1 MPLNNND
8 NVTIIVEKNYP
19 HNLLDYASKKEKA
32 MSGKQKAIKI
42 LLPLVILAVGIIVMR
57 VLILSRSVPQKTER
71 INPGAL
77 VEVVSVARQDKQLQ
91 IYGTGTVQPEQEV
104 TITMQVDGLID
115 KVAPGFVAGGF
126 FRKGDF
132 LFAVEAIDYELVVD
146 RAKSALIKAENE
158 ITIIESKAT
167 VARQEWERLKLDDQ
181 EEPNPLI
188 VYQPQLEDAKANRA
202 AAIAS
207 LKQAEL
213 NLQRTRVVAPFN
225 CLIRSEE
232 AGLGKYV
239 RVGNNV
245 AMIASV
251 DAAEIVVPLPLDD
264 LQWINTPGQ
273 GSGKKGSQATV
284 SLKVGDKDYKW
295 QGEVVRSLGEVD
307 PRSRMARLVVRVNDP
322 YGLDDRDTEN
332 KMNLE
337 LGMFVEVLFT
347 GEVLTGVIEIPRTG
361 LRENSSVWVMD
372 NDRKL
377 RVKHVEIARLE
388 KQSALISEGLQ
399 NGDMVILTAL
409 PGGVDGMKLRPA
421 NKGESR

>member
-1 MPLNNND
+1 
-8 NVTIIVEKNYP
+8 
-19 HNLLDYASKKEKA
+19 
-32 MSGKQKAIKI
+32 MSVKQKAIKI
-42 LLPLVILAVGIIVMR
+42 LLPLAILAVGIIVMR

-77 VEVVSVARQDKQLQ
+77 VEVVSVAKQDEQLQ
-91 IYGTGTVQPEQEV
+91 IYGTGTVKPEQEV
-104 TITMQVDGLID
+104 TITIQVDGLID

-126 FRKGDF
+126 FRKGDL
-132 LFAVEAIDYELVVD
+132 LFAVEAIDYELAVD

-167 VARQEWERLKLDDQ
+167 VARQEWERLKLGDQ
-181 EEPNPLI
+181 KEPNPLI

-202 AAIAS
+202 AAVAS

-213 NLQRTRVVAPFN
+213 NLQRTKVVAPFN
-225 CLIRSEE
+225 CLVRSEE

-239 RVGNNV
+239 RSGNNI

-264 LQWINTPGQ
+264 LQWINTPSQ
-273 GSGKKGSQATV
+273 GHDQKGSQTTV

-322 YGLDDRDTEN
+322 YGLDNGDTEN
-332 KMNLE
+332 RMNLE
-337 LGMFVEVLFT
+337 LGMFVEVLFA
-347 GEVLTGVIEIPRTG
+347 GEVLTGVIEIPRTA

-372 NDRKL
+372 NDQKL

>member
-1 MPLNNND
+1 
-8 NVTIIVEKNYP
+8 
-19 HNLLDYASKKEKA
+19 
-32 MSGKQKAIKI
+32 MSAKQKAIKI
-42 LLPLVILAVGIIVMR
+42 LLPLAILAVGIIVMR

-71 INPGAL
+71 TNPGAL
-77 VEVVSVARQDKQLQ
+77 VEVVSVAKQEKQLQ

-126 FRKGDF
+126 FRKGDLF
-132 LFAVEAIDYELVVD
+132 FAVEAIDYELAVD

-158 ITIIESKAT
+158 IIIIESKAT

-181 EEPNPLI
+181 KEPNPLI
-188 VYQPQLEDAKANRA
+188 VYAPQLEDAKANRA
-202 AAIAS
+202 TAIAA

-213 NLQRTRVVAPFN
+213 DLQRTKVVAPFN
-225 CLIRSEE
+225 CLVRSEE
-232 AGLGKYV
+232 VGLGKYV
-239 RVGNNV
+239 RSGNSV

-264 LQWINTPGQ
+264 LQWINIPSQ

-284 SLKVGDKDYKW
+284 NLKVGDKDYKW

-307 PRSRMARLVVRVNDP
+307 PRSRMARLVVRVDDP
-322 YGLDDRDTEN
+322 YGLDDGNTEN
-332 KMNLE
+332 RMNLE
-337 LGMFVEVLFT
+337 LGMFVEVLFA
-347 GEVLTGVIEIPRTG
+347 GEVLTGVIEIPRTA

-372 NDRKL
+372 NDQKL

-388 KQSALISEGLQ
+388 KQSALISEGLR

-409 PGGVDGMKLRPA
+409 PGGVDGLKLRPA

>member
-1 MPLNNND
+1 
-8 NVTIIVEKNYP
+8 
-19 HNLLDYASKKEKA
+19 
-32 MSGKQKAIKI
+32 MSAKQKVIKI

-57 VLILSRSVPQKTER
+57 VLILSRSVPQKTET

-77 VEVVSVARQDKQLQ
+77 VEVVSAAKQDKQLQ

-104 TITMQVDGLID
+104 SVTMQVDGLID

-126 FRKGDF
+126 FGKGDL
-132 LFAVEAIDYELVVD
+132 LFAVESVDYELAVD
-146 RAKSALIKAENE
+146 RARTALIKAENE
-158 ITIIESKAT
+158 ITIIESKAI
-167 VARQEWERLKLDDQ
+167 VARQEWERLKLGDT

-188 VYQPQLEDAKANRA
+188 VYKPQLEDAKANRT
-202 AAIAS
+202 AAIAA

-225 CLIRSEE
+225 CLVRSEE
-232 AGLGKYV
+232 VGLGKYV
-239 RVGNNV
+239 RSGNNV

-295 QGEVVRSLGEVD
+295 QGKVVRSLGEVD
-307 PRSRMARLVVRVNDP
+307 PRSRMARLVVQVDDP
-322 YGLDDRDTEN
+322 YGLHDRNTEN
-332 KMNLE
+332 RMNLE
-337 LGMFVEVLFT
+337 LGMFVEVLFA
-347 GEVLTGVIEIPRTG
+347 GEVLTGVIEIPRTS

-372 NDRKL
+372 NDQKL
-377 RVKHVEIARLE
+377 RVKHVGIARLE
-388 KQSALISEGLQ
+388 KQSALINEGLQ
-399 NGDMVILTAL
+399 EGDMVILTAL
-409 PGGVDGMKLRPA
+409 PGGIDGMKLRPA

>member
-1 MPLNNND
+1 
-8 NVTIIVEKNYP
+8 
-19 HNLLDYASKKEKA
+19 
-32 MSGKQKAIKI
+32 MSAKQKAIKI

-57 VLILSRSVPQKTER
+57 VLILSRSTPQKTER

-77 VEVVSVARQDKQLQ
+77 VEVVSVVKQDKQLQ

-115 KVAPGFVAGGF
+115 KVAPDFVAGSF
-126 FRKGDF
+126 FRQGER
-132 LFAVEAIDYELVVD
+132 LFSVEAIDYELALD
-146 RAKSALIKAENE
+146 RAKSSLIKAENE

-167 VARQEWERLKLDDQ
+167 VARQEWQRLKLGDQ

-188 VYQPQLEDAKANRA
+188 VYEPQLQDAKANRA
-202 AAIAS
+202 AAIAA

-225 CLIRSEE
+225 CLVRSEE
-232 AGLGKYV
+232 VGLGKYV
-239 RVGNNV
+239 RSGNNV

-264 LQWINTPGQ
+264 LQWINTPSQNPGN
-273 GSGKKGSQATV
+273 KGSLTTV

-295 QGEVVRSLGEVD
+295 QGKVVRSLGEVD
-307 PRSRMARLVVRVNDP
+307 PRSRMARLVVRVDDP
-322 YGLDDRDTEN
+322 YGLHDGNTEN
-332 KMNLE
+332 RMNLE
-337 LGMFVEVLFT
+337 LGMFVEVLFA
-347 GEVLTGVIEIPRTG
+347 GEVLKGVIEIPRTA

-372 NDRKL
+372 SDQKL
-377 RVKHVEIARLE
+377 RVKHVEIARME
-388 KQSALISEGLQ
+388 KQSALISAGLQ
-399 NGDMVILTAL
+399 EGDMVILTAL
-409 PGGVDGMKLRPA
+409 LGGVDGMKLRPA

>member
-1 MPLNNND
+1 
-8 NVTIIVEKNYP
+8 
-19 HNLLDYASKKEKA
+19 
-32 MSGKQKAIKI
+32 MSAKQKAIKI
-42 LLPLVILAVGIIVMR
+42 LLPLAILAVGIIVMR

-77 VEVVSVARQDKQLQ
+77 VEVVSVAKQDKQLQ
-91 IYGTGTVQPEQEV
+91 IDGTGTVKPEQEV
-104 TITMQVDGLID
+104 TITIQVDGLID

-126 FRKGDF
+126 FRKGDL
-132 LFAVEAIDYELVVD
+132 LFAVEAIDYELAVD
-146 RAKSALIKAENE
+146 RAKSALIKTENE

-202 AAIAS
+202 AAVAT

-213 NLQRTRVVAPFN
+213 NLQRTKVVAPFN
-225 CLIRSEE
+225 CLVRSEE

-239 RVGNNV
+239 RSGNYI

-264 LQWINTPGQ
+264 LQWINTPSQ
-273 GSGKKGSQATV
+273 SPGKKGAQATV
-284 SLKVGDKDYKW
+284 GLQVGDHDYKW

-307 PRSRMARLVVRVNDP
+307 PRSRMARLVVRVDDP
-322 YGLDDRDTEN
+322 YGLDDGNTEN

-337 LGMFVEVLFT
+337 LGMFVEVLIA
-347 GEVLTGVIEIPRTG
+347 GEVLADVIEIPRTA

-372 NDRKL
+372 NDQKL
-377 RVKHVEIARLE
+377 RVKHVKIARLE

-399 NGDMVILTAL
+399 DDDMVILTAL
-409 PGGVDGMKLRPA
+409 PGGVDGMKLRSIRI
-421 NKGESR
+421 GESR

>member
-1 MPLNNND
+1 
-8 NVTIIVEKNYP
+8 
-19 HNLLDYASKKEKA
+19 
-32 MSGKQKAIKI
+32 MSAKQKAIKI
-42 LLPLVILAVGIIVMR
+42 LLPLAILAVGIIVMR

-71 INPGAL
+71 TNPGAL
-77 VEVVSVARQDKQLQ
+77 VEVVSVAKQDKQLQ

-104 TITMQVDGLID
+104 TITMQVDGLIE
-115 KVAPGFVAGGF
+115 KVAANFVAGSF
-126 FRKGDF
+126 FHQSEL
-132 LFAVEAIDYELVVD
+132 LFSVEAIDYELVVD

-158 ITIIESKAT
+158 IIIIESKAT
-167 VARQEWERLKLDDQ
+167 VARQEWQRLKLDDQ
-181 EEPNPLI
+181 KEPNPLI
-188 VYQPQLEDAKANRA
+188 VYAPQLEDAKANRA
-202 AAIAS
+202 TAIAA

-225 CLIRSEE
+225 CLVRSEE
-232 AGLGKYV
+232 VGLGKYV
-239 RVGNNV
+239 RSGNNV

-264 LQWINTPGQ
+264 LQWINTPSQNPGN
-273 GSGKKGSQATV
+273 KGSLTTV

-307 PRSRMARLVVRVNDP
+307 PRSRMARLVVRVDDP
-322 YGLDDRDTEN
+322 YGLDDGNTEN
-332 KMNLE
+332 RMNLE
-337 LGMFVEVLFT
+337 LGMFVEVLFA
-347 GEVLTGVIEIPRTG
+347 GEVLTGVIEIPRTA

-372 NDRKL
+372 NDQKL

-388 KQSALISEGLQ
+388 KQSALINEGLQ
-399 NGDMVILTAL
+399 DNDMVILTAL

>member
-1 MPLNNND
+1 
-8 NVTIIVEKNYP
+8 
-19 HNLLDYASKKEKA
+19 
-32 MSGKQKAIKI
+32 MSAKQKAIKI

-57 VLILSRSVPQKTER
+57 VLILSRSTPQKIER

-77 VEVVSVARQDKQLQ
+77 VEVVSVVKQDKQLQ

-115 KVAPGFVAGGF
+115 KVAPDFVAGSF
-126 FRKGDF
+126 FRQGER
-132 LFAVEAIDYELVVD
+132 LFSVEAIDYELALD
-146 RAKSALIKAENE
+146 RAKSSLIKAENE

-167 VARQEWERLKLDDQ
+167 VARQEWQRLKLGDQ

-188 VYQPQLEDAKANRA
+188 VYEPQLQDAKANRA
-202 AAIAS
+202 AAIAA

-225 CLIRSEE
+225 CLVRSEE
-232 AGLGKYV
+232 VGLGKYV
-239 RVGNNV
+239 RSGNNV

-264 LQWINTPGQ
+264 LQWINTPSQNPGN
-273 GSGKKGSQATV
+273 KGSLTTV

-295 QGEVVRSLGEVD
+295 QGKVVRSLGEVD
-307 PRSRMARLVVRVNDP
+307 PRSRMARLVVRVDDP
-322 YGLDDRDTEN
+322 YGLDDGNTEN
-332 KMNLE
+332 RMNLE
-337 LGMFVEVLFT
+337 LGMFVEVLFA
-347 GEVLTGVIEIPRTG
+347 GEVLKGVIEIPRTA

-372 NDRKL
+372 SDQKL
-377 RVKHVEIARLE
+377 RVKHVEIARME
-388 KQSALISEGLQ
+388 KQSALISAGLQ
-399 NGDMVILTAL
+399 EGDMVILTAL
-409 PGGVDGMKLRPA
+409 LGGVDGMKLRPA

>member
-1 MPLNNND
+1 
-8 NVTIIVEKNYP
+8 
-19 HNLLDYASKKEKA
+19 
-32 MSGKQKAIKI
+32 MSAKQKAIKI

-57 VLILSRSVPQKTER
+57 VLILSRSTPQKTER

-77 VEVVSVARQDKQLQ
+77 VEVVSVVKQDKQLQ

-115 KVAPGFVAGGF
+115 KVAPDFVAGSF
-126 FRKGDF
+126 FRQGER
-132 LFAVEAIDYELVVD
+132 LFSVEAIDYELALD
-146 RAKSALIKAENE
+146 RAKSSLIKAENE

-167 VARQEWERLKLDDQ
+167 VARQEWQRLKLGDQ

-188 VYQPQLEDAKANRA
+188 VYEPQLQDAKANRA
-202 AAIAS
+202 AAIAA

-225 CLIRSEE
+225 CLVRSEE
-232 AGLGKYV
+232 VGLGKYV
-239 RVGNNV
+239 RSGNNV

-264 LQWINTPGQ
+264 LQWINTPSQNPGN
-273 GSGKKGSQATV
+273 KGSLTTV

-295 QGEVVRSLGEVD
+295 QGKVVRSLGEVD
-307 PRSRMARLVVRVNDP
+307 PRSRMARLVVRVDDP
-322 YGLDDRDTEN
+322 YGLDDGNTEN
-332 KMNLE
+332 RMNLE
-337 LGMFVEVLFT
+337 LGMFVEVLFA
-347 GEVLTGVIEIPRTG
+347 GEVLKGVIEIPRTA

-372 NDRKL
+372 SDQKL
-377 RVKHVEIARLE
+377 RVKHVEIARME
-388 KQSALISEGLQ
+388 KQSALISAGLQ
-399 NGDMVILTAL
+399 EGDMVILTAL
-409 PGGVDGMKLRPA
+409 LGGVDGMKLRPA